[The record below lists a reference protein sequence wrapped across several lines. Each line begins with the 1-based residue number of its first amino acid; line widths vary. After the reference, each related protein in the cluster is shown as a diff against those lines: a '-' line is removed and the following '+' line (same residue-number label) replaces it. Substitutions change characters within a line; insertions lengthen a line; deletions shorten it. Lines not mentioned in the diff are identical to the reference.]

1 MQTFESLG
9 LNENIVKALADLNIT
24 TPTAIQEQAIPMLL
38 NEATDFLG
46 LAQTGTGKTAAFGI
60 PLIEHIDIDI
70 HAVQAV
76 ILSPTRELAQQIAQ
90 QLTHFSKYLPKIE
103 VGVVYGGAPITN
115 QIKDLKRLR
124 PQILVATP
132 GRMIDL
138 IDRKVLNLSN
148 VRFAVLDE
156 ADEMLNMGF
165 KEDIDTILSFTQ
177 HDKNTWL
184 FSATMP
190 PDIRKIVHKYMK
202 DPLEVSILTENKLNA
217 NIKHQFALVKR
228 YDKEAAIQRIID
240 AEGGDMYCLIF
251 CRTKAET
258 QRLSTSMGESGYAV
272 EAIHGDLSQQ
282 QRNSVMRKFKSKQVK
297 ILAATDVAARGIDVN
312 DLTHVIHYDLP
323 DELAFYT
330 HRSGR
335 TGRAGKTGIAISLVS
350 PAEQRKLFA
359 IERQLKAK
367 FEKIMIPSADEVKLK
382 SVQSKLDELLSVEE
396 TDEAKTWV
404 HAFIEQLEF
413 LSKED
418 IIAKYITGVME
429 RVRVEKGGDLNATA
443 GGSRDDRGGD
453 RGGRNDRGRDDR
465 SGDRGRPNVRGRRE
479 DRSGDGDRTFNKR
492 VGGKEENMKTF
503 EINLGKGDELNK
515 GDLLK
520 IICDT
525 TGVRSQYI
533 GRIDMFGDNAKFDI
547 EVAKADGVQPAFK
560 GLRFKGRAIKV
571 DPKG

>member
-1 MQTFESLG
+1 LQTFESLG
-9 LNENIVKALADLNIT
+9 LNENIVKALQDLNISSP
-24 TPTAIQEQAIPMLL
+24 TPIQEQAIPMLL

-60 PLIEHIDIDI
+60 PLIEHIDVDI

-76 ILSPTRELAQQIAQ
+76 VLSPTRELAQQIAQ
-90 QLTHFSKYLPKIE
+90 QLKHFSKYLSKIE
-103 VGVVYGGAPITN
+103 VGVVYGGAAITN
-115 QIKDLKRLR
+115 QIKDLKRMR

-190 PDIRKIVHKYMK
+190 PDIRNIVHKYMK
-202 DPLEVSILTENKLNA
+202 DPLEVSIISQDKLNT

-228 YDKEAAIQRIID
+228 FDKEAAIQRIID
-240 AEGGDMYCLIF
+240 AEGGYMYCLIF

-282 QRNSVMRKFKSKQVK
+282 QRNTVMRKFKSKQVK

-323 DELAFYT
+323 DDLAFYT

-335 TGRAGKTGIAISLVS
+335 TGRAGKTGVAISLVS
-350 PAEQRKLFA
+350 PAEQRKLFS
-359 IERQLKAK
+359 IERQLKTK
-367 FEKIMIPSADEVKLK
+367 FEKIMVPSADEVKLK

-396 TDEAKTWV
+396 TDEAKVWV

-418 IIAKYITGVME
+418 IIAKFITGVME
-429 RVRVEKGGDLNATA
+429 KARVEKGGDLNASSSS
-443 GGSRDDRGGD
+443 SRDDRGDRGRRND
-453 RGGRNDRGRDDR
+453 RGGRSDR
-465 SGDRGRPNVRGRRE
+465 SDRGRPNVRERRSE
-479 DRSGDGDRTFNKR
+479 RTKDFDKPFNKR
-492 VGGKEENMKTF
+492 VDGKEENMKTF

-525 TGVRSQYI
+525 TGIRSKHI
-533 GRIDMFGDNAKFDI
+533 GRIDIFGDKAKFDI
-547 EVAKADGVQPAFK
+547 EITKADSVQPAFK
-560 GLRFKGRAIKV
+560 GLRFKGRSIKV

>member
-9 LNENIVKALADLNIT
+9 LNENIVKALQDLNIT
-24 TPTAIQEQAIPMLL
+24 TPTPIQEQAIPMLL

-76 ILSPTRELAQQIAQ
+76 VLSPTRELAQQIAQ

-103 VGVVYGGAPITN
+103 VGVVYGGAAISN
-115 QIKDLKRLR
+115 QIRDLKRMR

-190 PDIRKIVHKYMK
+190 PDIRNIVHKYMK
-202 DPLEVSILTENKLNA
+202 DPLEVSIISKENLNT

-228 YDKEAAIQRIID
+228 FDKEAAIQRIID

-258 QRLSTSMGESGYAV
+258 QRLSSSMGESGYAV

-282 QRNSVMRKFKSKQVK
+282 QRNAVMRKFKSKQVR

-335 TGRAGKTGIAISLVS
+335 TGRAGKTGTAISLVS

-396 TDEAKTWV
+396 TDEAKSWV
-404 HAFIEQLEF
+404 HAFLEQLEF

-429 RVRVEKGGDLNATA
+429 RVRVEKGGDLNASA
-443 GGSRDDRGGD
+443 GGSRDDRGRRSD
-453 RGGRNDRGRDDR
+453 RDRGRSDR
-465 SGDRGRPNVRGRRE
+465 SDRGRPNVRGRRE
-479 DRSGDGDRTFNKR
+479 DRGGREGNYDKPFNKR

-525 TGVRSQYI
+525 TGVRSKYI
-533 GRIDMFGDNAKFDI
+533 GRIDMFGDKAKFDI
-547 EVAKADGVQPAFK
+547 EVAKADSIQPAFK